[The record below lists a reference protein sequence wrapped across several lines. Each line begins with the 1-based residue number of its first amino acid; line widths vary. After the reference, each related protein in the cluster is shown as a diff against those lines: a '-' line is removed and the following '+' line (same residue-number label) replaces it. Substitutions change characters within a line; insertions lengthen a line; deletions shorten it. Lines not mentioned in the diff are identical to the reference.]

1 MRRKKWEGDNVKL
14 NIKFT
19 IMKKYFLFLLV
30 IFFTNSSYSQTEYET
45 KEWIN
50 NNLSEYYGDYGI
62 SNRVDMSVVQ
72 CYTYSPYIYNK
83 ILYIEVYNCKP
94 TNFGEWM
101 YYIIDVKTL
110 KNIKRFSGPT
120 ITYDYNFGTKIDEQL
135 WFTADYIFKTKD
147 RKIYEKI
154 KSDNVLPPSNDVMF
168 ILKSND
174 DRIIEKNIPNRMI
187 KAFEHLVKLYGGNM
201 ISDNLF

>member
-1 MRRKKWEGDNVKL
+1 
-14 NIKFT
+14 
-19 IMKKYFLFLLV
+19 MKIYILIILILFSNHS
-30 IFFTNSSYSQTEYET
+30 FGQSEYET

-50 NNLSEYYGDYGI
+50 NNLMEYYNDFGI
-62 SNRVDMSVVQ
+62 NNRVDMSVIQ
-72 CYTYSPYIYNK
+72 CYYYTPYIYNK
-83 ILYIEVYNCKP
+83 LLYIEVSNCKL
-94 TNFGEWM
+94 TNIGEVI
-101 YYIIDVKTL
+101 YYIIDVKTI

-120 ITYDYNFGTKIDEQL
+120 IKYDYNFGTKIDEQL

-147 RKIYEKI
+147 KSIYEKI
-154 KSDNVLPPSNDVMF
+154 KSNNILPPSNDVMF

-174 DRIIEKNIPNRMI
+174 ERIIENNIPKRLI